1 MARRSIEQR
10 LEHIEVQRRTLKAR
24 LTQQE
29 RARDTRRKVL
39 LGAFLLHQL
48 EANRDAAGPLRAF
61 VAQELP
67 GFLQRDEDRA
77 LLADL
82 IAPER

>member
-1 MARRSIEQR
+1 MARRSIEER
-10 LEHIEVQRRTLKAR
+10 LEQIEVQRRTLKAR

-48 EANRDAAGPLRAF
+48 EAGREAAGPLRTLL
-61 VAQELP
+61 AQELP
-67 GFLQRDEDRA
+67 GFLQREEDKA

-82 IAPER
+82 IAPGR